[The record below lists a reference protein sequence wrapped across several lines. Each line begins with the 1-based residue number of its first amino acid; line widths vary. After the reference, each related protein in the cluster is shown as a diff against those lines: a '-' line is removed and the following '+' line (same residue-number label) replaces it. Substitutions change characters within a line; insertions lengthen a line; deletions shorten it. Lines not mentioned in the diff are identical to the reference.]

1 MGYND
6 NSPGCEGDVADE
18 ETGLRRRPT
27 VTTSVPTS
35 AGPGPAVVVAVAGV
49 VVALAPRRAPAVP
62 PPRAV
67 APARIPAAIS
77 GHRSPPMLRRAEP
90 ERGKR
95 PRVSPR
101 FGSGVMSCD
110 AVSLC

>member
-27 VTTSVPTS
+27 VTTSVPAS
-35 AGPGPAVVVAVAGV
+35 ASPGPAVAVAGV

-67 APARIPAAIS
+67 APARTPAAIS
-77 GHRSPPMLRRAEP
+77 GHRSSGMPHGAAP
-90 ERGKR
+90 ERYNR
-95 PRVSPR
+95 
-101 FGSGVMSCD
+101 SC
-110 AVSLC
+110 